1 MGRQGPGTLCPPPH
15 TTSSGTL
22 VQVAGRCSGREPS
35 RVSGRGPASLPDVAP
50 GRTRGPR
57 PPFPRLPHVAVP
69 VSCGLPPLRVTR
81 RLVARHGAS
90 GHRFNGQ
97 ITRKRYKNER
107 PRGAAL
113 TPQDVGARAAA
124 GARGAAVGM
133 RTRASRTR
141 TGVDSDAAAV
151 TPSPPPGARSQAREG
166 RQRAR
171 GPRGLLTSCA
181 GSAGAPDVVGG
192 DRSRS
197 SGPHMP
203 SRGGKRR
210 VRVLCPPGRLRQLL
224 PEGPAGARRPGPLVH
239 HLLLP
244 GTRPSGAHAAG
255 VRAGASRGAAAARP
269 ALAARGTGPRVAI
282 EPLKLPEAS
291 ASVHCGR
298 AWGPGPAVPEAPGGA
313 RARTRRGSRPAGA
326 ALGGANAEA
335 AVGGRRGR
343 RVLKT

>member
-1 MGRQGPGTLCPPPH
+1 MGRQGPGPLSPLPTPPPPH

-35 RVSGRGPASLPDVAP
+35 RVSGRGPASLPDVAL

-81 RLVARHGAS
+81 RLVARHDAS

-107 PRGAAL
+107 PRGAAQ

-133 RTRASRTR
+133 RTRASRNAHGCGLGR
-141 TGVDSDAAAV
+141 RCGHPL
-151 TPSPPPGARSQAREG
+151 PSPRGPEP
-166 RQRAR
+166 
-171 GPRGLLTSCA
+171 GPRGAAACA

-210 VRVLCPPGRLRQLL
+210 VRVLCPPGHLRRLL
-224 PEGPAGARRPGPLVH
+224 PEGPAGARRPGPLVR

-244 GTRPSGAHAAG
+244 GTRPSGARAAG
-255 VRAGASRGAAAARP
+255 VRTGASRGAAAARP
-269 ALAARGTGPRVAI
+269 ALAARGTGRRVAI
-282 EPLKLPEAS
+282 EPLKLPEAM
-291 ASVHCGR
+291 ARVHCGR

-326 ALGGANAEA
+326 ALGVANAEA